1 MSYVG
6 SRVGRLEDPRL
17 LTGAGRF
24 ADDEDRPGQLWMRV
38 VRSQVAHAMLG
49 AVDTSGALALD
60 GIRAVL
66 TAADVSLPPIPVRV
80 SPDPSDLLAYL
91 QPVLAQGR
99 VRYVGEPVAVVVA
112 DDPYQAE
119 DGADLVAIDY
129 AELAPVRDARAA
141 CGAGAPQLF
150 HRLPNEVAVVTAS
163 FGDVAA
169 AFRDAAHVVELD
181 VVIGRQTAVPIEPR
195 SLLAEWDEAGQSL
208 DVWGATKVPHFNRR
222 VIAEVLGIP
231 PAQVRM
237 HWCDAGGG
245 FGVRGELY
253 PEDILVAYLARLLGR
268 PVKWTEDRAEHLV
281 AVNHSRDQAHRIAG
295 AFDSGG
301 RLLAIRDEIWHDNGA
316 YIRTH
321 GLTVPELTVSMLPGP
336 YRMASFEA
344 TAHVAV
350 TNKTPCGTYRA
361 PGRYEGTFA
370 RERMLDTAAS
380 VLGIDPVE
388 LRRRNL
394 LGPGELPCDRS
405 MRALGTD
412 VVLDEG
418 DYPGLLERAMTESG
432 YLSWV
437 QEARERRCASRL
449 VGTGMAVFLEKSGL
463 GPYEVAEV
471 QVDHAGRV
479 QVTVGGTSLGQGIE
493 TVLAQIA
500 ADVLGVCL
508 DNVRVIA
515 GDTEM
520 LGDGVGSWASRSTV
534 VGGSAVLRAAEAT
547 GALARQAAAV
557 LLGAGDAELRLAG
570 GRVNLASAAQAGS
583 QGQPGERGGPAAV
596 SVTLGEIAAAL
607 ADRPAGTD
615 LPPGPLGARREFSV
629 DHMTYPYGV
638 HLAQVEI
645 DPGTG
650 AIRVLRYFVAY
661 EVGHAINP
669 ATVEGQLVG
678 GALQG
683 IGGAL
688 FEEVAYSP
696 EGQPLTAS
704 LIDYLLPSAHEA
716 PDVGTL
722 VTEDYPSRS
731 NPLGA
736 KGAGEGGITAVGAAI
751 ASAVGDALGTPSVPT
766 RLPITPERV
775 CQLIDDAQR
784 RICSLFEVAD
794 SSEDV
799 LLGNGLGADSITV
812 PERLDKL
819 SVLGDGFVT
828 GSCHLRSLR
837 ERLPEQAHE
846 SQQQG

>member
-1 MSYVG
+1 
-6 SRVGRLEDPRL
+6 
-17 LTGAGRF
+17 
-24 ADDEDRPGQLWMRV
+24 
-38 VRSQVAHAMLG
+38 
-49 AVDTSGALALD
+49 
-60 GIRAVL
+60 
-66 TAADVSLPPIPVRV
+66 
-80 SPDPSDLLAYL
+80 
-91 QPVLAQGR
+91 
-99 VRYVGEPVAVVVA
+99 
-112 DDPYQAE
+112 
-119 DGADLVAIDY
+119 
-129 AELAPVRDARAA
+129 
-141 CGAGAPQLF
+141 
-150 HRLPNEVAVVTAS
+150 
-163 FGDVAA
+163 
-169 AFRDAAHVVELD
+169 
-181 VVIGRQTAVPIEPR
+181 
-195 SLLAEWDEAGQSL
+195 
-208 DVWGATKVPHFNRR
+208 
-222 VIAEVLGIP
+222 
-231 PAQVRM
+231 
-237 HWCDAGGG
+237 
-245 FGVRGELY
+245 
-253 PEDILVAYLARLLGR
+253 
-268 PVKWTEDRAEHLV
+268 
-281 AVNHSRDQAHRIAG
+281 
-295 AFDSGG
+295 
-301 RLLAIRDEIWHDNGA
+301 
-316 YIRTH
+316 
-321 GLTVPELTVSMLPGP
+321 
-336 YRMASFEA
+336 
-344 TAHVAV
+344 VAV

-405 MRALGTD
+405 LRALGTD

-418 DYPGLLERAMTESG
+418 DYPGLLERAMIESG

-437 QEARERRCASRL
+437 QEARERRSASRL

-471 QVDHAGRV
+471 QVDPAGRV

-508 DNVRVIA
+508 DNVSVIA

-557 LLGAGDAELRLAG
+557 LLGAGDAELRLAC

-615 LPPGPLGARREFSV
+615 LPPGPLGATREFSV

-688 FEEVAYSP
+688 FEEVAYSA

-751 ASAVGDALGTPSVPT
+751 ASAVGDALGTPSLPT

-775 CQLIDDAQR
+775 CQLIEASAGTIASAQPR
-784 RICSLFEVAD
+784 AARQ
-794 SSEDV
+794 
-799 LLGNGLGADSITV
+799 GASPDRVTS
-812 PERLDKL
+812 RLA
-819 SVLGDGFVT
+819 
-828 GSCHLRSLR
+828 R
-837 ERLPEQAHE
+837 
-846 SQQQG
+846 